1 MNLRKLFTMGCAN
14 PVCVLLCYITNER
27 KTKMNDEY
35 NEHDEQTTRLLDQ
48 ICEGVETGT
57 DTDQDDTGVTVDDH
71 WDVGSIVEHE
81 GALYRITECQT
92 RMESDGES
100 AWSRDEPYSFTLKNI
115 ETGELETLYV

>member
-1 MNLRKLFTMGCAN
+1 MACVYPL
-14 PVCVLLCYITNER
+14 CVLLCYITNER

-48 ICEGVETGT
+48 ICEGVDTGT

-81 GALYRITECQT
+81 GALYRITECQM

-100 AWSRDEPYSFTLKNI
+100 AWSGDEPYSFRLVNI
-115 ETGELETLYV
+115 ETGEEETLYV